1 MCIRDRY
8 YTIGQRKGLG
18 IGGGH
23 TNQNGAWY
31 VLNKDAIN
39 NVLIVGQG
47 HDHPALYHKRLKAS
61 NPHWISGIAPKKH
74 TLNAKIRYR
83 SNDVPCNIIELGMD
97 NIEVEFKDP
106 CFAIAP
112 GQSIVFYDKDIC
124 LGGAIIES
132 YSN

>member
-1 MCIRDRY
+1 MY

-74 TLNAKIRYR
+74 N
-83 SNDVPCNIIELGMD
+83 
-97 NIEVEFKDP
+97 
-106 CFAIAP
+106 
-112 GQSIVFYDKDIC
+112 
-124 LGGAIIES
+124 
-132 YSN
+132 